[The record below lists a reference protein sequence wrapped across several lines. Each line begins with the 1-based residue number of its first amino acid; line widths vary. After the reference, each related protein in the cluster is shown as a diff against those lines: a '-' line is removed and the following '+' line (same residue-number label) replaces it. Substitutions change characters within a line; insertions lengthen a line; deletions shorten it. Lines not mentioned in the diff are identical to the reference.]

1 MVFMPS
7 SKLIDQT
14 CKEKTVALKEEAIKK
29 LLKQVKGWKLA
40 GGEIRRA
47 FQFEDYYHTMSFVNA
62 VAYIANQQN
71 HHPDMEVG
79 YNKLAIRFSTHSVD
93 GISMNDFIC
102 AAKIDG
108 IVKA

>member
-1 MVFMPS
+1 MRWCVHRETS
-7 SKLIDQT
+7 RD
-14 CKEKTVALKEEAIKK
+14 
-29 LLKQVKGWKLA
+29 
-40 GGEIRRA
+40 
-47 FQFEDYYHTMSFVNA
+47 
-62 VAYIANQQN
+62 

-108 IVKA
+108 ILNA